1 MVSPLPTRSYVALA
15 ALVTLTA
22 CAGTRDAPD
31 PAAAMPTVPAPP
43 PPTES
48 GWISLFNGVDLT
60 GWTPKFTGSPLGEN
74 LRDTFRVVDGELRV
88 SYDAWDGFAGEFGH
102 LVHDVPYDHYR
113 LRLEVRFLG
122 EQVAGGPGWAWRNSG
137 IMVHGQDPAT
147 MTLDQSFPV
156 SIEVQLLGGGEEG
169 ERPTGNLCTPGTNVA
184 FAHELVT
191 RHCTSS
197 SSPTFRGDDWVTI
210 EVEVRGH
217 ELVRHLVEGQSV
229 LEYGAP
235 QLDPDDAD
243 AQRLLDAG
251 VAPELGGGW
260 ISLQAESHPVEFRR
274 IELYPL

>member
-1 MVSPLPTRSYVALA
+1 MELLTERNPALLLS
-15 ALVTLTA
+15 ALLFAA
-22 CAGTRDAPD
+22 CASVSECEE
-31 PAAAMPTVPAPP
+31 PAKGASSVEP
-43 PPTES
+43 
-48 GWISLFNGVDLT
+48 GWISLFDGETLE
-60 GWTPKFTGSPLGEN
+60 GWTPKFAGSPLGHN
-74 LRDTFRVVDGELRV
+74 LRDTFRARDGVLSV
-88 SYDAWDGFAGEFGH
+88 NYDGWDGFAGEFGH
-102 LVHDVPYDHYR
+102 LFHAHPYDHYR
-113 LRLEVRFLG
+113 MRLQVRFSG
-122 EQVAGGPGWAWRNSG
+122 EQVPGGPGWAWRNSG

>member
-137 IMVHGQDPAT
+137 VMVHGQDPAT
-147 MTLDQSFPV
+147 MTVDQEFPA
-156 SIEVQLLGGGEEG
+156 SIEVQLLGGAAEG
-169 ERPTGNLCTPGTNVA
+169 RRSTGNLCTPGTHV
-184 FAHELVT
+184 EMRGEVVE

-197 SSPTFRGDDWVTI
+197 SSDTYRGDDWVAV
-210 EVEVRGH
+210 EVEVRGN
-217 ELVRHLVEGQSV
+217 ELIRHLVEGREV
-229 LEYGAP
+229 LRYGQP
-235 QLDPDDAD
+235 RLDPGDAD
-243 AQRLLDAG
+243 ARRLLDAG
-251 VAPELGGGW
+251 APGDLDGGW
-260 ISLQAESHPVEFRR
+260 ISLQAESHPCAFRR
-274 IELYPL
+274 IELMPL